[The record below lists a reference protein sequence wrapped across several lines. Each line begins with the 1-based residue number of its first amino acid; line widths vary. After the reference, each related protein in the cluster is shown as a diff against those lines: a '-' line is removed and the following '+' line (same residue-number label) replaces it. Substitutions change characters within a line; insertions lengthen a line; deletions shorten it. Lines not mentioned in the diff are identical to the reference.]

1 MRSPGPPTGKTNR
14 ARTSQRNVR
23 ASSDVNSGATAQSGF
38 LERKAGNSL
47 RDFRRSAGASEM
59 NNALAQ
65 VERLWANILALGGKR
80 LAALAMI
87 GVTVFAATGLGGY
100 YLSRPSMETLYSGL
114 DRDDVVSIG
123 STLQEAGIAFDVTAD
138 GASVMVPVGQAA
150 LARMTLA
157 EKGLPHSGSVGN
169 ELYDKLGSLGL
180 TSFMQEVTRVR
191 AIEGELAR
199 TIQMMRGVKAARV
212 HIVMSDEGSFRRERQ
227 APSASVIIRTDG
239 ADDRMAGQAIRHLVA
254 AAIPNMKTDEVTVL
268 NVDGRLL
275 ASGSDSLEKS
285 PDNLLGLE
293 KDVSQ
298 EIREKI
304 TTTLAPY
311 LSLHNF
317 QVSVAARLNA
327 DKTQTNETIYN
338 PDSRAERS
346 VRVVK
351 ERQNSQNAAGQPPA
365 GVDANLPK
373 TKNASTETKQSNDA
387 TDKKEE
393 LTNYEISSKSIT
405 TTSSGYVVDGL
416 SVAVLV
422 NRSALAAS
430 LGDKA
435 APDAMEKQI
444 KEIEQLVATAAGLR
458 KERGDTVKISVV
470 DFADGG
476 RDLAPVEPPSFV
488 ELLLRQSGSF
498 VSAGAIVLVAL
509 MLLWFGLRP
518 ATKALLALPS
528 EPSQEAMGM
537 PLSELPAPMTALD
550 GGGPSEQNFLIEAKD
565 DRDEFLETLLARKDK
580 SPQRHLQKLVEF
592 DEEVAAAILRQWIRQ
607 GANT

>member
-1 MRSPGPPTGKTNR
+1 
-14 ARTSQRNVR
+14 
-23 ASSDVNSGATAQSGF
+23 
-38 LERKAGNSL
+38 
-47 RDFRRSAGASEM
+47 M

-65 VERLWANILALGGKR
+65 VERLWANLLALGARR
-80 LAALAMI
+80 LIALAMI
-87 GVTVFAATGLGGY
+87 GVVVSAATGLAGY
-100 YLSRPSMETLYSGL
+100 YLSRPTTETLYSGL

-123 STLQEAGIAFDVTAD
+123 SSLREAGINFDVSAD
-138 GASVMVPVGQAA
+138 GTTVMVPVGQAGS
-150 LARMTLA
+150 ARMLLA

-239 ADDRMAGQAIRHLVA
+239 GDDRSVGDAIRHLVA

-268 NVDGRLL
+268 NIDGRLL
-275 ASGSDSLEKS
+275 ASGPDNLEKS

-293 KDVSQ
+293 KEVSQ
-298 EIREKI
+298 ELREKI

-338 PDSRAERS
+338 PDQRVERS

-351 ERQNSQNAAGQPPA
+351 EKQNSQNAAGQPAA

-373 TKNASTETKQSNDA
+373 NKPQTTDAKQSSDA

-393 LTNYEISSKSIT
+393 LTNYEVSSKQIT
-405 TTSSGYVVDGL
+405 TTSTGFVIDGL
-416 SVAVLV
+416 SVAVLI
-422 NRSALAAS
+422 NKASLTAS
-430 LGDKA
+430 LGDKP
-435 APDAMEKQI
+435 APDALDKQV
-444 KEIEQLVATAAGLR
+444 KEIEQLVTTAAGLR
-458 KERGDTVKISVV
+458 KDRGDLVKIAVV
-470 DFADGG
+470 DFAADSG
-476 RDLAPVEPPSFV
+476 RDLAPVEPPS
-488 ELLLRQSGSF
+488 LLETLARQAGSF
-498 VSAGAIVLVAL
+498 VSSGAIVLVAL
-509 MLLWFGLRP
+509 LLLWFGLRP
-518 ATKALLALPS
+518 ATRMLLAAPAES
-528 EPSQEAMGM
+528 APAFAEG
-537 PLSELPAPMTALD
+537 LSELPPPMTALD
-550 GGGPSEQNFLIEAKD
+550 GPGGPAVALGGLGGPESSFLIDANDERD
-565 DRDEFLETLLARKDK
+565 DFLKELVARKDK
-580 SPQRHLQKLVEF
+580 SPQRHLQKLVDF
-592 DEEVAAAILRQWIRQ
+592 DEEIAAAILKQWIRE
-607 GANT
+607 GANA

>member
-1 MRSPGPPTGKTNR
+1 
-14 ARTSQRNVR
+14 
-23 ASSDVNSGATAQSGF
+23 
-38 LERKAGNSL
+38 
-47 RDFRRSAGASEM
+47 M

-65 VERLWANILALGGKR
+65 AERLWANILALGGKR

-87 GVTVFAATGLGGY
+87 GVTVFAATGFSGY

-114 DRDDVVSIG
+114 DRDDVVGIG
-123 STLQEAGIAFDVTAD
+123 STLQQAGIAFDVSAD
-138 GASVMVPVGQAA
+138 GATVMVPVGQAA

-191 AIEGELAR
+191 AMEGELAR
-199 TIQMMRGVKAARV
+199 TIQMMRGIKAARV

-304 TTTLAPY
+304 ITTLAPY

-373 TKNASTETKQSNDA
+373 AKNTSTETKQSNDA
-387 TDKKEE
+387 TDKREE
-393 LTNYEISSKSIT
+393 LTNFEVSSKSIT
-405 TTSSGYVVDGL
+405 TTSAGFVVDGL

-435 APDAMEKQI
+435 APDAMDKQV

-537 PLSELPAPMTALD
+537 PLAELPAPLTAL
-550 GGGPSEQNFLIEAKD
+550 GGASPSDQNFLIEAKD
-565 DRDEFLETLLARKDK
+565 ERDEFLETLLARKDK

>member
-1 MRSPGPPTGKTNR
+1 
-14 ARTSQRNVR
+14 
-23 ASSDVNSGATAQSGF
+23 
-38 LERKAGNSL
+38 
-47 RDFRRSAGASEM
+47 M

-65 VERLWANILALGGKR
+65 VERLWANLLALGARR

-87 GVTVFAATGLGGY
+87 GVTVFAATAFAGY
-100 YLSRPSMETLYSGL
+100 YLSRPTTETLYSGL
-114 DRDDVVSIG
+114 DRDDVVGIG
-123 STLQEAGIAFDVTAD
+123 SSLREAGINFDVSAD
-138 GASVMVPVGQAA
+138 GTTVMVPVGQAGS
-150 LARMTLA
+150 ARMLLA

-239 ADDRMAGQAIRHLVA
+239 GDDRSVGDAIRHLVA

-275 ASGSDSLEKS
+275 ASGPDNLEKS

-293 KDVSQ
+293 KEVSQ
-298 EIREKI
+298 ELREKI

-338 PDSRAERS
+338 PDQRVERS

-351 ERQNSQNAAGQPPA
+351 EKQNSQNAAGQPAA

-373 TKNASTETKQSNDA
+373 NKPQSTDTKQSSDA

-393 LTNYEISSKSIT
+393 LTNYEVSSKQIT
-405 TTSSGYVVDGL
+405 TTSAGFVIDGL
-416 SVAVLV
+416 SVAVLI
-422 NRSALAAS
+422 NKASLTAS
-430 LGDKA
+430 LGDKP
-435 APDAMEKQI
+435 APDALDKQV
-444 KEIEQLVATAAGLR
+444 KEIEQLVSTAAGLR
-458 KERGDTVKISVV
+458 KD
-470 DFADGG
+470 
-476 RDLAPVEPPSFV
+476 
-488 ELLLRQSGSF
+488 
-498 VSAGAIVLVAL
+498 
-509 MLLWFGLRP
+509 P
-518 ATKALLALPS
+518 ATWSRSRWSISPPTPGATSRRSRGRRCSRRWRVRPGRSSA
-528 EPSQEAMGM
+528 
-537 PLSELPAPMTALD
+537 PARSSSSRCCCCGSACGRRRACCSRRPPNRPRRSRRA
-550 GGGPSEQNFLIEAKD
+550 
-565 DRDEFLETLLARKDK
+565 
-580 SPQRHLQKLVEF
+580 
-592 DEEVAAAILRQWIRQ
+592 
-607 GANT
+607 

>member
-1 MRSPGPPTGKTNR
+1 
-14 ARTSQRNVR
+14 
-23 ASSDVNSGATAQSGF
+23 
-38 LERKAGNSL
+38 
-47 RDFRRSAGASEM
+47 M

-65 VERLWANILALGGKR
+65 AERLWANILALGGKR

-87 GVTVFAATGLGGY
+87 GVTVFAATGFSGY

-114 DRDDVVSIG
+114 DRDDVVGIG
-123 STLQEAGIAFDVTAD
+123 STLQQAGIAFDVSAD
-138 GASVMVPVGQAA
+138 GATVMVPVGQAA

-191 AIEGELAR
+191 AMEGELAR
-199 TIQMMRGVKAARV
+199 TIQMMRGIKAARV

-304 TTTLAPY
+304 ITTLAPY

-373 TKNASTETKQSNDA
+373 AKNTSTETKQSNDA
-387 TDKKEE
+387 TDKREE
-393 LTNYEISSKSIT
+393 LTNYEVSSKSIT
-405 TTSSGYVVDGL
+405 TTSAGFVVDGL

-435 APDAMEKQI
+435 APDAMDKQV

-537 PLSELPAPMTALD
+537 PLAELPAPLTAL
-550 GGGPSEQNFLIEAKD
+550 GGASPSDQNFLIKAKD
-565 DRDEFLETLLARKDK
+565 ERDEFLETLLARKDK